1 MIQVEDVRNGKTTF
15 TDMAYRYILSRIWS
29 HALKPGQSLRV
40 KDLAA
45 EMHLSI
51 TPVGRAIDRLVGEGF
66 AEVKPGL
73 GPFVRMPSVQ
83 DVLELYDA
91 RTMCETYA
99 VQEGMQ
105 YVDETFLQKLSALVD
120 AYDAAFMARDGTIET
135 RIKTAEMDRELHL
148 QVVSLWSN
156 AQVLSWYTQMNVH
169 IKSFQLARASYMR
182 RIGALQEHRQIYE
195 ALEKRDCAAA
205 IEALREHGEGSKES
219 FMLNVEESSDE
230 IQEILREREGQ
241 LVTV

>member
-1 MIQVEDVRNGKTTF
+1 
-15 TDMAYRYILSRIWS
+15 
-29 HALKPGQSLRV
+29 
-40 KDLAA
+40 
-45 EMHLSI
+45 
-51 TPVGRAIDRLVGEGF
+51 
-66 AEVKPGL
+66 
-73 GPFVRMPSVQ
+73 
-83 DVLELYDA
+83 
-91 RTMCETYA
+91 MCETYA
-99 VQEGMQ
+99 VQEGMR
-105 YVDETFLQKLSALVD
+105 YIDEAFLQKLSALVD

-148 QVVSLWSN
+148 QVVSLWPN

-219 FMLNVEESSDE
+219 FILNVKESSRE
-230 IQEILREREGQ
+230 IQELQREGEGYTAA
-241 LVTV
+241 V